1 MENSPAVGVFDSAR
15 YLRHQLHTLSRFART
30 SRLRVVQASARRE
43 FHTEKRKAVLAFA
56 YLIYRKDV
64 RMIQAGYCF
73 GFTSE
78 AHQRLM

>member
-15 YLRHQLHTLSRFART
+15 YLRHQLHTHSRVARM
-30 SRLRVVQASARRE
+30 SGLRIMQASTCRE

-56 YLIYRKDV
+56 YLIYRKNV

-73 GFTSE
+73 GLTSE
-78 AHQRLM
+78 AHERLM